1 MDYEKME
8 GIRRSDLWYMNK
20 TPAHF
25 KYHMDNPEEPTAS
38 LLFGIAAHMALLEPG
53 KFLEQYIVA
62 PNVDRRT
69 KAGKEEYAAFLESS
83 DGMSI
88 ISPDDMKAIHDMQ
101 QAMLANKEAFNLLL
115 GEHEV
120 PFQWT
125 DPDTG
130 EKCKCK
136 PDCLHVR
143 ESDGKKFIV
152 DYKTTDS
159 CEDGH
164 FERSCR
170 QYGYKF
176 QAGMYTEG
184 VTINTLDDYDF
195 AFVAQEKK
203 PPYAVR
209 VYYCDGEFVSEGYDK
224 FRELIGL
231 YHKCRTENNW
241 PGYDSAYLNAEG

>member
-25 KYHMDNPEEPTAS
+25 RYHMDNPDAPTPA
-38 LLFGIAAHMALLEPG
+38 LLFGIAAHMAILEPG

-69 KAGKEEYAAFLESS
+69 KAGKEEYAAFLEEAE
-83 DGMSI
+83 GMSV
-88 ISPDDMKAIHDMQ
+88 ISPDDMNTIHEMQ
-101 QAMLANKEAFNLLL
+101 RALLANEEAAGLLA
-115 GEHEV
+115 GTHEI
-120 PFQWT
+120 PFCWV

-136 PDCLHVR
+136 PDCLHTR
-143 ESDGKKFIV
+143 PSDGKKFIV

-164 FERSCR
+164 FERSAR
-170 QYGYKF
+170 QFGYKF

-184 VTINTLDDYDF
+184 VTINTLDDYNF

-231 YHKCRTENNW
+231 YHKCRTENTW

>member
-1 MDYEKME
+1 MDYEKID

-88 ISPDDMKAIHDMQ
+88 ISQDDMKAIHDMQ
-101 QAMLANKEAFNLLL
+101 QAMLANEEAFNLLL

-136 PDCLHVR
+136 PDCLHTR
-143 ESDGKKFIV
+143 PSDGKKFIV

-164 FERSCR
+164 FERSAR

-176 QAGMYTEG
+176 QSGMYTEG

>member
-1 MDYEKME
+1 M
-8 GIRRSDLWYMNK
+8 
-20 TPAHF
+20 
-25 KYHMDNPEEPTAS
+25 
-38 LLFGIAAHMALLEPG
+38 
-53 KFLEQYIVA
+53 
-62 PNVDRRT
+62 
-69 KAGKEEYAAFLESS
+69 
-83 DGMSI
+83 
-88 ISPDDMKAIHDMQ
+88 
-101 QAMLANKEAFNLLL
+101 
-115 GEHEV
+115 
-120 PFQWT
+120 
-125 DPDTG
+125 
-130 EKCKCK
+130 
-136 PDCLHVR
+136 
-143 ESDGKKFIV
+143 

-164 FERSCR
+164 FERSAR

-176 QAGMYTEG
+176 QSGMYTEG

-203 PPYAVR
+203 APYAVR

>member
-1 MDYEKME
+1 
-8 GIRRSDLWYMNK
+8 
-20 TPAHF
+20 
-25 KYHMDNPEEPTAS
+25 
-38 LLFGIAAHMALLEPG
+38 MAILEPG

-69 KAGKEEYAAFLESS
+69 KAGKEEYAAFLEEAE
-83 DGMSI
+83 GMSV
-88 ISPDDMKAIHDMQ
+88 ISPDDMNTIHEMQ
-101 QAMLANKEAFNLLL
+101 RALLANEEAAGLLA
-115 GEHEV
+115 GTHEI
-120 PFQWT
+120 PFCWV

-136 PDCLHVR
+136 PDCLHTR
-143 ESDGKKFIV
+143 PSDGKKFIV

-164 FERSCR
+164 FERSAR

-176 QAGMYTEG
+176 QSGMYTEG